1 MFKKIMTCMSMPSR
15 IGLYLNEK
23 MYRSFFRLILCAIIA
38 TLPFTISLLNRTEIS
53 QTSKDIIVKE
63 IVQIDEEFRLDI
75 VNYKLIGE
83 KELVYQG
90 YDAVVCFNPNNK
102 NTSNLV
108 NAAEYPVLELN
119 KDRVNLYVGSMCIY
133 SQTYHDLE
141 VKDLSFSKMMQTD
154 YIEYDKF
161 LSLLNTVF
169 SSVHGVWVL
178 AYSLFNFISM
188 FVIALIVA
196 FIMAIFSKF
205 VNPVVGFKFRL
216 KLALDSQYIFLLF
229 AMLATLFSASFL
241 EYIGLIFASFY
252 TIKALSKIVRI
263 EIRKDY
269 KGGK

>member
-1 MFKKIMTCMSMPSR
+1 MFKKIMTCMSRPSR

-23 MYRSFFRLILCAIIA
+23 MFISFFRLILCAIIA
-38 TLPFTISLLNRTEIS
+38 TLPFTIVLLSRTEIN

-63 IVQIDEEFRLDI
+63 IIQIDEEFQLDI
-75 VNYKLIGE
+75 VDYKLTGE

-108 NAAEYPVLELN
+108 NVSEYPILEFN

-133 SQTYHDLE
+133 SKTYRDLE
-141 VKDLSFSKMMQTD
+141 IKDLSFSKMMQTD
-154 YIEYDKF
+154 YLEYDKF
-161 LSLLNTVF
+161 VSLLNTVF
-169 SSVHGVWVL
+169 NSVHKVWVL

-188 FVIALIVA
+188 FIISVIVALIL
-196 FIMAIFSKF
+196 AIFSKF

-216 KLALDSQYIFLLF
+216 KLALDSQYIFMFF

-241 EYIGLIFASFY
+241 EYIGLIFACIY

-269 KGGK
+269 RGGN